1 MPDECESLKE
11 SNYGETEMTKQ
22 TSDVVGAIVR
32 EKLSDYVEMGE
43 QTRGAEVAKA
53 KTPRA
58 KTKSAPVSPRRVT
71 SYADYAKRVPAVQT
85 PHVFRQAEVDRVL
98 LDCRELPT
106 PDKPIKDYAGYSR
119 AEWDK
124 LLGVLASYMAD
135 VCEGAGLHYKGSF
148 AVGSFRKGLSVL
160 LQQHFMHHD
169 PYDKRNRFISVDGRI
184 DSDERK
190 P

>member
-1 MPDECESLKE
+1 M
-11 SNYGETEMTKQ
+11 NKQ
-22 TSDVVGAIVR
+22 ASDVVGAIVR

-43 QTRGAEVAKA
+43 QTRGAELAKA
-53 KTPRA
+53 KAPRA

-71 SYADYAKRVPAVQT
+71 SYADYAKRVPAIQT

-106 PDKPIKDYAGYSR
+106 PDKPIKNYAGYTR
-119 AEWDK
+119 QEWDK
-124 LLGVLASYMAD
+124 LLDVVVRHMAD
-135 VCEGAGLHYKGSF
+135 VCEGAGLVYKGSMS
-148 AVGSFRKGLSVL
+148 VGHFRKGLSVL
-160 LQQHFMHHD
+160 MQESFVHRD
-169 PYDKRNRFISVDGRI
+169 PWDERNRFISVDGRI